1 MRFQG
6 KSVIVTG
13 GASGIGEATVKQ
25 FIAEGAS
32 VVIADVNPAGRA
44 IAQGL
49 RQAGGK
55 ATFVQTDVSK
65 AHDAEHLIQETL
77 RQYGRL
83 DILHNNAG
91 ILVVGDVTTISEADW
106 DRCINTNLKGV
117 YLISKY
123 AIPAMEQSGGGVI
136 INTASTAGISGG
148 GGYSVYG
155 ASKAGII
162 LLTQCMALDF
172 AAQNIRVNAVC
183 PGPTATPIIL
193 PSDTGRQ
200 DALDRWSDE
209 LPIGRAGK
217 PEDIA
222 KAVAYLASDDAAFVT
237 GTAFVIDGGRLLTG
251 IGQRIAVNPS

>member
-91 ILVVGDVTTISEADW
+91 ILVVGDVTTI
-106 DRCINTNLKGV
+106 
-117 YLISKY
+117 
-123 AIPAMEQSGGGVI
+123 
-136 INTASTAGISGG
+136 
-148 GGYSVYG
+148 
-155 ASKAGII
+155 
-162 LLTQCMALDF
+162 
-172 AAQNIRVNAVC
+172 
-183 PGPTATPIIL
+183 
-193 PSDTGRQ
+193 
-200 DALDRWSDE
+200 
-209 LPIGRAGK
+209 
-217 PEDIA
+217 
-222 KAVAYLASDDAAFVT
+222 
-237 GTAFVIDGGRLLTG
+237 
-251 IGQRIAVNPS
+251 